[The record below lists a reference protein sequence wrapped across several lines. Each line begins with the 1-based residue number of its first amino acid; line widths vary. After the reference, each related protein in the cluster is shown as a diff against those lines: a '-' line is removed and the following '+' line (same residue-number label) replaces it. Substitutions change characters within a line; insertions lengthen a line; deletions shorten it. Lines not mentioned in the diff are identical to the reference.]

1 MEGRVLYLVIVCAQV
16 LAAVAAAGGVLR
28 PPAIYVFGDSRW
40 TSATTTTCRGRT
52 SPGRTS
58 PTTASTS
65 RAPSPPDA
73 SATATTPPTTSNMG
87 FTSSPPAYLS
97 MSRSTGVLSRT
108 ALATGV
114 SYASGGAGILD
125 STNAGNNIPLSKQ
138 VQYFNATRSLMV
150 AKLGSPGA
158 VSRRVAKSV
167 FLISVGSNDIFV
179 FYAAS
184 QNKSAA
190 AAAAAAD
197 HGSDAAAFIAS
208 LVSHYSATIK
218 ELYMMGARKFAIINA
233 GLLGCIPE
241 ARMHDARGSCLD
253 ALNQLASGFDDALG
267 DLLAGLAPAL
277 PGFTYSL
284 ADYYGFTQIVFEDPG
299 QVGYTDVAGA
309 CCGGGRLG
317 AEAGCT
323 PSSTVCADRDQHAF
337 WDRVHPSQRACMDT
351 AIMFYHNR
359 PGRWT
364 TPMDFKEL
372 AETGL

>member
-1 MEGRVLYLVIVCAQV
+1 MEGLVLCLVIICSQV
-16 LAAVAAAGGVLR
+16 LAAAAAAGGVLR
-28 PPAIYVFGDSRW
+28 PPAIYVFGDSTMDVGNNNYLPGADVPRADKPYYGVDFPGAVP
-40 TSATTTTCRGRT
+40 TGRF
-52 SPGRTS
+52 SNGYN
-58 PTTASTS
+58 TADYL
-65 RAPSPPDA
+65 AK
-73 SATATTPPTTSNMG
+73 NMG
-87 FTSSPPAYLS
+87 FMSSPPAYLS
-97 MSRSTGVLSRT
+97 ISRSNGLLART

-158 VSRRVAKSV
+158 VSRRLAKSV

-179 FYAAS
+179 FYAAT
-184 QNKSAA
+184 QNKS
-190 AAAAAAD
+190 AAAD

-218 ELYMMGARKFAIINA
+218 ELYMMGARKFAIINV

-241 ARMHDARGSCLD
+241 ARVHDARGGCLD
-253 ALNQLASGFDDALG
+253 ALNQLASGFDNALA
-267 DLLAGLAPAL
+267 DLLAGLGAPSL